1 MNSRNSRALLWS
13 IIISLLAIALFYAFW
28 PKTVST
34 DIGKLSKGNLR
45 ITIAEEGK
53 TRVHDVYVLSAP
65 VAGYL
70 RRIEAEVGDPVLQL
84 QTVVASIEP
93 IDPAFLDPR
102 TEAQAKAEIDAAY
115 SATEFARA
123 NVEQA
128 QAELEFAEAEL
139 GRMRNLRNNNSV
151 SQRELDNAQRDYKT
165 RRAAL
170 STSHASLQMR
180 LFELER
186 AKAVL
191 ISPANS
197 TSAHGSCECVDI
209 LAPIDGRILKVL
221 NQSEGVVAAGTPLV
235 QIGDPKNLEIIVEL
249 LSFDAVKTKP
259 GQSVLITNWGCD
271 KPLTGTVTL
280 VEPIGFK
287 KISALGIEEQRVNVI
302 IKIQSDFSEWQRLG
316 HAYQLDV
323 DILISESKDAL
334 TVPITALFRDQQK
347 WAIYAVVD
355 GQVEKRH
362 LTIGNMN
369 HYFAEVVSGLAENQA
384 YVLHPNDQIASGVRV
399 SQRTNNSD

>member
-1 MNSRNSRALLWS
+1 MNFQRSRALLW
-13 IIISLLAIALFYAFW
+13 IAITTVLIIALSFTFW
-28 PKTVST
+28 PKPVIT
-34 DIGKLSKGNLR
+34 DIAKLSKGDLR
-45 ITIAEEGK
+45 ITITEEGK
-53 TRVHDVYVLSAP
+53 TRVHDVYVMSAP
-65 VAGYL
+65 VTGYL
-70 RRIEAEVGDPVLQL
+70 RRIEAEVGDPVSHS

-102 TEAQAKAEIDAAY
+102 TEAQAKAEVDAA
-115 SATEFARA
+115 SSSTEFARA

-139 GRMRNLRNNNSV
+139 SRMRELRSNNSV

-170 STSHASLQMR
+170 STSQASLQMS

-191 ISPANS
+191 MSPAAS
-197 TSAHGSCECVDI
+197 QLSRGSCECVNI
-209 LAPIDGRILKVL
+209 LSPIDGRILKVL
-221 NQSEGVVAAGTPLV
+221 NKSEGVVAAGTELV
-235 QIGDPKNLEIIVEL
+235 QIGDPQNLEIVVEL

-259 GQSVLITNWGCD
+259 GQDVLITNWGGD
-271 KPLTGTVTL
+271 NPLVGKVTL

-302 IKIQSDFSEWQRLG
+302 VSIQSDFSEWERLG

-323 DILISESKDAL
+323 DILLSESKDVL

-347 WAIYAVVD
+347 WAIYAVVE
-355 GQVEKRH
+355 GKVEKRH
-362 LTIGNMN
+362 LSLGNMN
-369 HYFAEVVSGLAENQA
+369 HFFAEVISGLEENQA
-384 YVLHPNDQIASGVRV
+384 YVLHPNDQIANGVRV
-399 SQRTNNSD
+399 TQRLYDTE

>member
-1 MNSRNSRALLWS
+1 MNFQRSRALLW
-13 IIISLLAIALFYAFW
+13 IAITTVLVIALTFTFW
-28 PKTVST
+28 PKPVIT
-34 DIGKLSKGNLR
+34 DIGKLTKGDLR
-45 ITIAEEGK
+45 ITITEEGK
-53 TRVHDVYVLSAP
+53 TRVHDVYVMSAP
-65 VAGYL
+65 VTGYL
-70 RRIEAEVGDPVLQL
+70 RRIEAEVGDPVSHS

-102 TEAQAKAEIDAAY
+102 TEAQAKADVDAA
-115 SATEFARA
+115 SSSTEFARA

-139 GRMRNLRNNNSV
+139 SRMRELRSNNSV

-170 STSHASLQMR
+170 STSQASLQMS

-191 ISPANS
+191 MSPAAS
-197 TSAHGSCECVDI
+197 QLSRGSCECVNI
-209 LAPIDGRILKVL
+209 LSPIDGRILKVL
-221 NQSEGVVAAGTPLV
+221 NKSEGVVAAGTPLV
-235 QIGDPKNLEIIVEL
+235 QIGDPKNLEIVVEL

-259 GQSVLITNWGCD
+259 GQSVLITNWGGNE
-271 KPLTGTVTL
+271 PLVGKVIL

-302 IKIQSDFSEWQRLG
+302 VDIQSDFSEWERLG

-323 DILISESKDAL
+323 DILLSESTDVL
-334 TVPITALFRDQQK
+334 IVPITALFRDQQK

-355 GQVEKRH
+355 GEVEKRH
-362 LTIGNMN
+362 LELGNMN
-369 HYFAEVVSGLAENQA
+369 HFFAEVISGLEENQA
-384 YVLHPNDQIASGVRV
+384 FVLHPNDQITNGVRV
-399 SQRTNNSD
+399 TQRIYDSQ